1 VNRVQG
7 ERRVLAAA
15 YVVAFGSAG
24 LATAA
29 ARGTEGAST
38 FIAVALAGLLLCL
51 ACAGVGMALG
61 ASGHG
66 RVRSLGAALLAWL
79 VLVFAIDAALL
90 GVVVAL
96 APAPPAEVGMH
107 GHSELRVEAEA
118 SGVHDPQSEDET
130 ESASRLSRSLPWL
143 MGLDPVD
150 LYRLVA
156 QEASPQLRA
165 RLATGLPGAGE
176 ANLWLPVV
184 AGWLFWL
191 NAPPLFGLLRFRRAS
206 LR

>member
-1 VNRVQG
+1 
-7 ERRVLAAA
+7 
-15 YVVAFGSAG
+15 
-24 LATAA
+24 
-29 ARGTEGAST
+29 
-38 FIAVALAGLLLCL
+38 
-51 ACAGVGMALG
+51 
-61 ASGHG
+61 
-66 RVRSLGAALLAWL
+66 
-79 VLVFAIDAALL
+79 
-90 GVVVAL
+90 
-96 APAPPAEVGMH
+96 
-107 GHSELRVEAEA
+107 
-118 SGVHDPQSEDET
+118 
-130 ESASRLSRSLPWL
+130 